1 MHLSQIENRVYN
13 HIFAITIL
21 SGKLIHQ
28 RTNIKITV
36 PKLFMLLII
45 LLTAASCNPTKYVP
59 KGELLLNKNN
69 LVFEEVTEPLPPT
82 VTKKAMKPYIKQQP
96 NKKIFG
102 ARFHLGLYNLS
113 NIEKEKWPHGWLRR
127 IGEEP
132 VVFDPVAAARSAEQI
147 KSYLWSKGFFKAS
160 VIDTVRVEKKE
171 AVVDYNVSPGRP
183 YTIADIRYDI
193 QDSLLYSLVIID
205 TMNCMIKR
213 GMIYDVDLLQNERQR
228 LERFIRDR
236 GFYAFSTED
245 IYFRVDSSLMNRQ
258 VNVFYVVSRMSSI
271 DNKGRLVYSNHKMYR
286 IRDVYVFPE
295 FDPRMAVTQAGDYN
309 LSIDTTYFRGIY
321 YVAPPGRYLIK
332 PEVISQS
339 VYVTPGVLFTVSSSE
354 QTQSRL
360 ADMKNHRL
368 VNVTYVD
375 VGNAGL
381 ARPNEGLLDCIIQLT
396 PMQRQ
401 SFTIELEGT
410 STGGSPGGA
419 LNLIYQNK
427 SLFRGAELFNLKLK
441 GAYERLKIKEFKNTQ
456 EYGVEASLRL
466 PKLLVP
472 FPVNES
478 FIRKHDPKT
487 VLQGGYNWQKVPVY
501 IRTVANVTAGYSWK
515 GNKHTKHNF
524 NPLSFD
530 VVKLPFVNAE
540 FKAMIDTTSYL
551 AYSYRPVMVLGGNYD
566 FIYNDQMVPKSKDYW
581 IIRCGIDLAGN
592 LLRLGYNI
600 ANAEKNKNDTTYH
613 LMGQPFAQF
622 VKGEVDASYHYKINE
637 ASSIVYR
644 VFVGVGWPYGNSKN
658 AMPFEEQ
665 YLGGGANDIRAW
677 TVRTLGP
684 GSYIVSDKS
693 FLNQTADI
701 KLVANAEYR
710 FKLFWILEGAM
721 FIDAGNIWTFR
732 DDPDRPDGQFRFNKF
747 LNDIAVGTG
756 VGLRFD
762 VKFVMLRADVGFKLR
777 DPQSTGETRWRPLSG
792 NYNRKDD
799 MRLVIGIGYP
809 F

>member
-1 MHLSQIENRVYN
+1 
-13 HIFAITIL
+13 
-21 SGKLIHQ
+21 
-28 RTNIKITV
+28 
-36 PKLFMLLII
+36 
-45 LLTAASCNPTKYVP
+45 
-59 KGELLLNKNN
+59 
-69 LVFEEVTEPLPPT
+69 
-82 VTKKAMKPYIKQQP
+82 
-96 NKKIFG
+96 
-102 ARFHLGLYNLS
+102 
-113 NIEKEKWPHGWLRR
+113 
-127 IGEEP
+127 
-132 VVFDPVAAARSAEQI
+132 
-147 KSYLWSKGFFKAS
+147 
-160 VIDTVRVEKKE
+160 
-171 AVVDYNVSPGRP
+171 
-183 YTIADIRYDI
+183 
-193 QDSLLYSLVIID
+193 
-205 TMNCMIKR
+205 
-213 GMIYDVDLLQNERQR
+213 
-228 LERFIRDR
+228 
-236 GFYAFSTED
+236 
-245 IYFRVDSSLMNRQ
+245 
-258 VNVFYVVSRMSSI
+258 
-271 DNKGRLVYSNHKMYR
+271 
-286 IRDVYVFPE
+286 
-295 FDPRMAVTQAGDYN
+295 
-309 LSIDTTYFRGIY
+309 
-321 YVAPPGRYLIK
+321 
-332 PEVISQS
+332 
-339 VYVTPGVLFTVSSSE
+339 
-354 QTQSRL
+354 
-360 ADMKNHRL
+360 
-368 VNVTYVD
+368 
-375 VGNAGL
+375 
-381 ARPNEGLLDCIIQLT
+381 
-396 PMQRQ
+396 MQRQ

-441 GAYERLKIKEFKNTQ
+441 GAYERLKIEGFKNTQ
-456 EYGVEASLRL
+456 EYGVEANLRL

-478 FIRKHDPKT
+478 LIRKHDPKT

-501 IRTVANVTAGYSWK
+501 IRTVANVSAGYSWK
-515 GNKHTKHNF
+515 GNKHSKHNF

-530 VVKLPFVNAE
+530 VVKLPFVDTE

-592 LLRLGYNI
+592 LLSLGYNI
-600 ANAEKNKNDTTYH
+600 ANVEKNKNDTTYH

-644 VFVGVGWPYGNSKN
+644 VFAGVGWPYGNSKN

-684 GSYIVSDKS
+684 GSYIVTDKS

-732 DDPDRPDGQFRFNKF
+732 DDPDRPGGQFRFNKF
-747 LNDIAVGTG
+747 LDDIAVGTG

-799 MRLVIGIGYP
+799 MKLVIGIGYP